1 MRGWDCTLSSPST
14 GEEQGEGD
22 NRKHLLPRNLAV
34 QGVRVIPLELALPTT
49 AQTLKEHVAGNLFG
63 ASKDAL
69 PCHEKTRPIH

>member
-1 MRGWDCTLSSPST
+1 VRGWDCTLSSPST

-49 AQTLKEHVAGNLFG
+49 AQTLKEHVAGDLFG

-69 PCHEKTRPIH
+69 PCHEKTRSIH